1 MALKYNV
8 YQDGEKIA
16 EELTETTYTATGLEP
31 STTYSYQVS
40 AVDTE
45 TGLESPLSEP
55 ITVVT
60 EDEVEPE
67 PEAPD
72 TPTGLASSDTTTDS
86 TTLTWNE

>member
-45 TGLESPLSEP
+45 TGLESLLSEP
-55 ITVVT
+55 ITVTT
-60 EDEVEPE
+60 EEPE